1 MADASLAVRAT
12 GYTAAAI
19 ADRHSVDGPRWFESR
34 ILCRTQSPVYLAAP
48 SSRSCACE
56 KLPPP
61 PPVSPPP
68 VAPPPLAPPPPV
80 RTSCSFPLLTF
91 SRRTSHILLAASY
104 FLLATWQFAPPPC
117 NLALVLANDNN
128 RRDYDDTSFWTSQTT
143 VGQVSSCGLET
154 TDLKTSAY
162 WSMPLGASIRVV
174 LRGVGGALLGEATY
188 PVLAQVHAYGC
199 YE

>member
-1 MADASLAVRAT
+1 MRQD
-12 GYTAAAI
+12 TAAATS
-19 ADRHSVDGPRWFESR
+19 DRHSVDGPRWFESR
-34 ILCRTQSPVYLAAP
+34 ILCRNLPCIVQLRRLDHARAKSSRLLLQCRRRPSRRRRRWRRRRRSVLLAA
-48 SSRSCACE
+48 SH
-56 KLPPP
+56 
-61 PPVSPPP
+61 
-68 VAPPPLAPPPPV
+68 
-80 RTSCSFPLLTF
+80 CSL
-91 SRRTSHILLAASY
+91 SHVLLAASY